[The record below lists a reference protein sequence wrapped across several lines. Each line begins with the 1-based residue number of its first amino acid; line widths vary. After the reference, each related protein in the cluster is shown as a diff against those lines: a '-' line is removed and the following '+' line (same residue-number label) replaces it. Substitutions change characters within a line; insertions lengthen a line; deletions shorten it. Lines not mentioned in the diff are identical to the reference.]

1 MLTGN
6 YARKGRKTFSGKDWV
21 LYVCKG
27 SKERFEELVRPYMLK
42 TMLYK
47 LGDHSDSKEK
57 S

>member
-6 YARKGRKTFSGKDWV
+6 YARKGRKTFSGKGWV